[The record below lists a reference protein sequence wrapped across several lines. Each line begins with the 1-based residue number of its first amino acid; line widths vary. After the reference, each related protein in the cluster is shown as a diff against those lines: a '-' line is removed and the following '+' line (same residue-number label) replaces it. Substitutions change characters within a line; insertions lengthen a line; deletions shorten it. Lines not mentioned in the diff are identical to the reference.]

1 MKVQDKQEEIK
12 LSGTN
17 KFLVYVDILKYRA
30 EKHTVSNKKQ
40 SGGWCRKKHRRK
52 KESTDLCSRFVTDLN
67 KASKCF

>member
-17 KFLVYVDILKYRA
+17 NFLVCVDILKYRA
-30 EKHTVSNKKQ
+30 EKHMVSNKQQ

-52 KESTDLCSRFVTDLN
+52 KVQICVL
-67 KASKCF
+67 ASSQT